1 MSIEDKLK
9 WDKKYQEKSSLLSPR
24 EPSLFVKKYCLVA
37 KGKDALDLAAGVG
50 RNALFLENRGFS
62 VDAVDISSVA
72 LDVLKSRSKGTIN
85 IIETDLDNFNS
96 TKSYDL
102 IVKCNFLDRELIERS
117 KEFLK
122 SGGVFIVETY
132 IEDKANEKPNSNP
145 DFLLKKD
152 ELLKIFKDGFEVLE
166 YKTFLNESYE
176 LYKMKKAAIA
186 VRKMLS

>member
-9 WDKKYQEKSSLLSPR
+9 WDKKYQEKSSLLELR